1 MLTICFAGSIL
12 VFLPGFEDMS
22 MVNKVI
28 VEELITKDNL
38 KITIYMLHSMMQV
51 IIYSLY
57 FSINTFL
64 SFLSYITFFFRHLI
78 NAESFNQPLKVTKK
92 LY

>member
-1 MLTICFAGSIL
+1 LVIILINLKNKRLNSIIFFFFFLGSVL

-28 VEELITKDNL
+28 IEELITKDNL

-51 IIYSLY
+51 IFTGNICI
-57 FSINTFL
+57 IN
-64 SFLSYITFFFRHLI
+64 I
-78 NAESFNQPLKVTKK
+78 
-92 LY
+92 

>member
-1 MLTICFAGSIL
+1 MPVIKLNFIIIKNKKLIMCIFLGSIL

-28 VEELITKDNL
+28 VEELINKDNL

-51 IIYSLY
+51 I
-57 FSINTFL
+57 
-64 SFLSYITFFFRHLI
+64 
-78 NAESFNQPLKVTKK
+78 FNILVIHF
-92 LY
+92 

>member
-1 MLTICFAGSIL
+1 MYYIHSTMGFFVGSIL

-28 VEELITKDNL
+28 IEELITKDNL

-51 IIYSLY
+51 NNNFAQQKCLY
-57 FSINTFL
+57 F
-64 SFLSYITFFFRHLI
+64 
-78 NAESFNQPLKVTKK
+78 
-92 LY
+92 

>member
-1 MLTICFAGSIL
+1 MVVENKNSIMRIVLGSIL

-28 VEELITKDNL
+28 VEELINKDNL

-51 IIYSLY
+51 IFIILL
-57 FSINTFL
+57 SIIL
-64 SFLSYITFFFRHLI
+64 S
-78 NAESFNQPLKVTKK
+78 V
-92 LY
+92 

>member
-1 MLTICFAGSIL
+1 
-12 VFLPGFEDMS
+12 MS

-51 IIYSLY
+51 ILY
-57 FSINTFL
+57 ILVVIHF
-64 SFLSYITFFFRHLI
+64 
-78 NAESFNQPLKVTKK
+78 
-92 LY
+92 

>member
-1 MLTICFAGSIL
+1 MVVENKKSTMCIVLGSIL

-28 VEELITKDNL
+28 VEELINKDNL

-51 IIYSLY
+51 IFFILLL
-57 FSINTFL
+57 IIL
-64 SFLSYITFFFRHLI
+64 S
-78 NAESFNQPLKVTKK
+78 V
-92 LY
+92 

>member
-1 MLTICFAGSIL
+1 MFCAGSIL

-28 VEELITKDNL
+28 VEELISKDNL

-51 IIYSLY
+51 EINKILIINMYGCN
-57 FSINTFL
+57 FI
-64 SFLSYITFFFRHLI
+64 
-78 NAESFNQPLKVTKK
+78 
-92 LY
+92 

>member
-1 MLTICFAGSIL
+1 MVVENKKSTMCIVLGSIL

-28 VEELITKDNL
+28 VEELINKDNL

-51 IIYSLY
+51 IFIILL
-57 FSINTFL
+57 FIIL
-64 SFLSYITFFFRHLI
+64 S
-78 NAESFNQPLKVTKK
+78 V
-92 LY
+92 

>member
-1 MLTICFAGSIL
+1 MKYSFNNVFIVGSIL

-28 VEELITKDNL
+28 IEELITKDNL

-51 IIYSLY
+51 MYYTLIISFKVYKTCIIYKIY
-57 FSINTFL
+57 YNI
-64 SFLSYITFFFRHLI
+64 
-78 NAESFNQPLKVTKK
+78 
-92 LY
+92 

>member
-1 MLTICFAGSIL
+1 LYNRFFLGSIL

-28 VEELITKDNL
+28 IEELIAKDNL

-51 IIYSLY
+51 TYTSTKNKVYLLI
-57 FSINTFL
+57 FL
-64 SFLSYITFFFRHLI
+64 NYCLRHLTSL
-78 NAESFNQPLKVTKK
+78 EFFNQRLKITKK
-92 LY
+92 

>member
-1 MLTICFAGSIL
+1 MCFIGSIL

-28 VEELITKDNL
+28 IEEIITKDNL

-51 IIYSLY
+51 IYILMINIKSLC
-57 FSINTFL
+57 
-64 SFLSYITFFFRHLI
+64 
-78 NAESFNQPLKVTKK
+78 
-92 LY
+92 

>member
-1 MLTICFAGSIL
+1 MDVENKKSTMCIVLGSIL

-28 VEELITKDNL
+28 VEELINKDNL

-51 IIYSLY
+51 IFIILL
-57 FSINTFL
+57 FIIL
-64 SFLSYITFFFRHLI
+64 SVYILLIFFKDI
-78 NAESFNQPLKVTKK
+78 
-92 LY
+92 

>member
-1 MLTICFAGSIL
+1 MFFQQCIFVGSIL

-51 IIYSLY
+51 KS
-57 FSINTFL
+57 S
-64 SFLSYITFFFRHLI
+64 
-78 NAESFNQPLKVTKK
+78 
-92 LY
+92 

>member
-1 MLTICFAGSIL
+1 MYNKYCLIYYYFLIGSIL

-28 VEELITKDNL
+28 IEELITKENL

-51 IIYSLY
+51 LHKLSIIIISLLITLNY
-57 FSINTFL
+57 F
-64 SFLSYITFFFRHLI
+64 
-78 NAESFNQPLKVTKK
+78 
-92 LY
+92 

>member
-1 MLTICFAGSIL
+1 MVFSLGSIL

-28 VEELITKDNL
+28 IEELIAKDNL

-51 IIYSLY
+51 TYTS
-57 FSINTFL
+57 
-64 SFLSYITFFFRHLI
+64 
-78 NAESFNQPLKVTKK
+78 KK
-92 LY
+92 N

>member
-1 MLTICFAGSIL
+1 MKVKLRVHLCVFVGSIL

-28 VEELITKDNL
+28 IEELIAKDNL

-51 IIYSLY
+51 IYYNISIY
-57 FSINTFL
+57 
-64 SFLSYITFFFRHLI
+64 
-78 NAESFNQPLKVTKK
+78 
-92 LY
+92 